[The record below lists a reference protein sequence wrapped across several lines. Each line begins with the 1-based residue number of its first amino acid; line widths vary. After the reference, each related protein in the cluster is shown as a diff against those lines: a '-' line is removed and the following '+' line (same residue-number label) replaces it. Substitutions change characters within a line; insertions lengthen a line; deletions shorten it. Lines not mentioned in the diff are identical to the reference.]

1 MALSL
6 RLFGGWLQVQR
17 LRRRYVQPAE
27 ARCEAILI
35 ELRDRLR
42 VSRPVKLLASQIA
55 HVPMA
60 IGWLR
65 PVILLP
71 ISVMTGLDE
80 DQLRAILA
88 HELAHIRRYDY
99 LVNILQ
105 SAIEVLLFYHPAVWW
120 LSHRIRAERENC
132 CDDLRGGL
140 LWRHAPLRPH
150 ARGARGA
157 PGCATARRRRQRRS
171 LLSPHPAVNPDFPP
185 SAAACRLDG

>member
-1 MALSL
+1 
-6 RLFGGWLQVQR
+6 
-17 LRRRYVQPAE
+17 
-27 ARCEAILI
+27 
-35 ELRDRLR
+35 
-42 VSRPVKLLASQIA
+42 
-55 HVPMA
+55 MA

-105 SAIEVLLFYHPAVWW
+105 SAIEVILFYHPAIWW

-132 CDDLRGGL
+132 CDDLAVACCGDTL
-140 LWRHAPLRPH
+140 LYARTLALEELRAAH
-150 ARGARGA
+150 
-157 PGCATARRRRQRRS
+157 S
-171 LLSPHPAVNPDFPP
+171 SPPPRAVD
-185 SAAACRLDG
+185 D